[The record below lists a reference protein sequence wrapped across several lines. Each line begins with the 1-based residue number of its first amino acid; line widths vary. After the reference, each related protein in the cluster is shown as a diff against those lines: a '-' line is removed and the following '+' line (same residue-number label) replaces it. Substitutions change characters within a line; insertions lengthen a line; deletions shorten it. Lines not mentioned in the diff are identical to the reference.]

1 MTKKEELSPEMIE
14 TAERTTKFIVDRINE
29 LLAYMMNDKFD
40 FALIINR
47 RTEEKSM
54 AIFSDLDSK
63 AELTALLRLAYTRHN
78 DGSMHESNE
87 LADPNKTTH

>member
-1 MTKKEELSPEMIE
+1 MTKKEELTPEIADR
-14 TAERTTKFIVDRINE
+14 AERTTKFIVDRINE
-29 LLAYMMNDKFD
+29 LLAYVMSEKFD
-40 FALIINR
+40 FALIINKR
-47 RTEEKSM
+47 DEEKAM
-54 AIFSDLDSK
+54 AIFSDLDTK